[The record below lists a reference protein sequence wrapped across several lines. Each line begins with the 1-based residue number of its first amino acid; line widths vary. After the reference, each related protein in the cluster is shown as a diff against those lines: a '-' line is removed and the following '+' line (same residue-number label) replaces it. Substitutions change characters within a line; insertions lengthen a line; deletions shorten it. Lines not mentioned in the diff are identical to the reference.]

1 MVYYRHTKVR
11 SKLRRILVDQKDNDA
26 ETRAR
31 MVRFI
36 KAHYAKSL
44 GEDIRLLD
52 SPEGLET
59 LHKKYAVNK
68 A

>member
-1 MVYYRHTKVR
+1 M
-11 SKLRRILVDQKDNDA
+11 DQKDNDA